1 MTDFLPGV
9 PAEAVLAA
17 LSRPPGNELA
27 SGKFASP
34 ESSAA
39 LAVNAFGW
47 FLERPRSLQPG
58 WQKMNISASSRR
70 IKRQS
75 MQVLHHGLQIRAVPV
90 TLPEPNS

>member
-17 LSRPPGNELA
+17 LSRSPGNELA

-47 FLERPRSLQPG
+47 FLDRTGTLPPG
-58 WQKMNISASSRR
+58 WQKLNISAPLRR
-70 IKRQS
+70 ITRQS
-75 MQVLHHGLQIRAVPV
+75 TQVLHHGLQIRAVPV